1 MDIGYGLNS
10 GVTKFICRRDRIFP
24 EVPLY
29 LVMWSVSCV
38 DDNLSYD
45 LLLISGLS
53 TGKVKTKNKMKKKKT
68 QLNDLKENSF
78 VSIVLL

>member
-10 GVTKFICRRDRIFP
+10 WVTKFICQRDRIFP

-38 DDNLSYD
+38 DENLSYD

-53 TGKVKTKNKMKKKKT
+53 TGKVKIKNKMKKKKT

>member
-1 MDIGYGLNS
+1 M
-10 GVTKFICRRDRIFP
+10 
-24 EVPLY
+24 
-29 LVMWSVSCV
+29 MWSVSCV

-53 TGKVKTKNKMKKKKT
+53 TGKVKIKNKMKKKKT